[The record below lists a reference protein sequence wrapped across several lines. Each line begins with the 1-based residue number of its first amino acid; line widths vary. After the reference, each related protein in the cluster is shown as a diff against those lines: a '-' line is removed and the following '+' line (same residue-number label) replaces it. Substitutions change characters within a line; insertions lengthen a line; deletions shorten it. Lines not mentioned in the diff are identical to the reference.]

1 MTSLNKRIHIYAHLM
16 PYNLKIALAFYP
28 EETINDIQF
37 FIEETMKKY
46 RSKYRVGRI
55 EKKQNSSWLLPQYVS
70 HIINISLFVIENK

>member
-46 RSKYRVGRI
+46 RSKYKRI
-55 EKKQNSSWLLPQYVS
+55 
-70 HIINISLFVIENK
+70 